1 MYEMFA
7 LIPSECDKS
16 SGKNHDVANPTVHKK
31 SY

>member
-1 MYEMFA
+1 MYEMFE

-16 SGKNHDVANPTVHKK
+16 GDKNHDVANPTVHKK